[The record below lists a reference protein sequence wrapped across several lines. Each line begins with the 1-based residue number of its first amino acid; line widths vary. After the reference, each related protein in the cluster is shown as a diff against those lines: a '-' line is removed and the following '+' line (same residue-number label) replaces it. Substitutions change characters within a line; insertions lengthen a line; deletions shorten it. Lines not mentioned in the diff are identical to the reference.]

1 MYPVADGHNIY
12 PDGAASLHSVLIFEA
27 LKINIGFNDNPP
39 AETNVSI
46 VVFVAFSPL
55 TVWNESLPFN
65 SNDLLYLWNV
75 ANSTLVHIPDMVW

>member
-1 MYPVADGHNIY
+1 MKYSLYSQNSFALMYPVADGRNIY

-46 VVFVAFSPL
+46 HS
-55 TVWNESLPFN
+55 E
-65 SNDLLYLWNV
+65 
-75 ANSTLVHIPDMVW
+75 